1 MTLPLL
7 PIWIADLLGSGLM
20 CVFSVLAVG
29 AAVRLRRTDPNN
41 VVWTYLLW
49 LCYALAA
56 FALSRS
62 VGHIVKRLLLSGGY
76 DALWSSLQ
84 PFSGAVN
91 SLLFAVVASITLFF
105 ERVWRI
111 YQQILGDQRA
121 LQEAHGE
128 LVYLN
133 RNLEQIVHERTLE
146 LSASERKYRRIFE
159 ASQDMILMTTI
170 EGTVVDVN
178 DAGLTMLGIPASV
191 AAAGGDRWRDS
202 YTGMSGATAIAG
214 ATTVVGA
221 TSRSP
226 LRGAGQTHRF
236 QDFFSNPREWDELLG
251 KLTREGAVINQEIQL
266 QGHDGR
272 RFSALISAK
281 VERAEQALPAGSH
294 PELPDKSLMKTRLER
309 TEQGEALEAIH
320 FLVKDIS
327 QRKAMEKQLLL
338 ADKLSSIGQLAA
350 GIAHEV
356 NNPLGMILGYTQLL
370 IRSEEAGTQRY
381 DDLRTIEK
389 HTRTCKTIVER
400 LLNFARST
408 QTRKERGHIH
418 TVIEEVL
425 GLLKR
430 PLELDGITIEKD
442 FDERVPPLLLDRE
455 KMRQVFM
462 NLLVNARQAIGK
474 QGKITLTTRYDAT
487 REEVVIR
494 VSDSGC
500 GIDAADLS
508 RIFDPFF
515 TTKPTG
521 EGTGLGLSVSYGI
534 VQDHKGQITVSS
546 EAGKGSVFTIVLPNT
561 TVEIGEGLHQ
571 DK

>member
-7 PIWIADLLGSGLM
+7 PIWIADLLGSALM

-62 VGHIVKRLLLSGGY
+62 VGHIAKRLLLSGGY

-84 PFSGAVN
+84 PYSGAVN

-121 LQEAHGE
+121 LQEAHTE
-128 LVYLN
+128 LVHLN
-133 RNLEQIVHERTLE
+133 RNLEQIVEERTLE

-159 ASQDMILMTTI
+159 ASQDMILMTSI
-170 EGTVVDVN
+170 EGAVVDVN
-178 DAGLTMLGIPASV
+178 DAGLKMLGIPA
-191 AAAGGDRWRDS
+191 RLE
-202 YTGMSGATAIAG
+202 TGE
-214 ATTVVGA
+214 
-221 TSRSP
+221 R
-226 LRGAGQTHRF
+226 LRF
-236 QDFFSNPREWDELLG
+236 QDFFSNRSEWHGLLR
-251 KLTREGAVINQEIQL
+251 KLTREGAVINQELQL

-272 RFSALISAK
+272 QFSALISAK
-281 VERAEQALPAGSH
+281 MERIEEALPAGSYL
-294 PELPDKSLMKTRLER
+294 ERPDKALFSTSVEHI
-309 TEQGEALEAIH
+309 EQEEAPEAIH
-320 FLVKDIS
+320 FLAKDIS

-338 ADKLSSIGQLAA
+338 ADKLSSVGQLAA

-370 IRSEEAGTQRY
+370 IRSEEPGTQRY

-408 QTRKERGHIH
+408 QTRKESSLIH
-418 TVIEEVL
+418 SLLEEVL

-430 PLELDGITIEKD
+430 PLELDGILIEKD
-442 FDERVPPLLLDRE
+442 FDEDVPPLLLDRE

-474 QGKITLTTRYDAT
+474 QGKITLTSHYDT
-487 REEVVIR
+487 VRDEVIVQ
-494 VSDSGC
+494 VTDSGC
-500 GIDAADLS
+500 GIEAADLT

-534 VQDHKGQITVSS
+534 IQDHKGQITVSS
-546 EAGKGSVFTIVLPNT
+546 EPGKGSTFTIVLPNI
-561 TVEIGEGLHQ
+561 TVEMGEERHKG
-571 DK
+571 K